1 MNIKL
6 NDVTKI
12 FNGTLV
18 LDHLDNELEFKSLAI
33 LGPSGAGKSTLLRI
47 LGGLL
52 EPDSGELYVNGNQ
65 VLYTEKDLL
74 EYRRKIGFVFQNNG
88 LFPHLSALDNIT
100 LPLIR
105 VFGIEPEKAKE
116 QAMVYL
122 RRFGLENQAHQSPVT
137 LSGGQQQRI
146 AIIRAVVNRP
156 QMILLDEPTSALD
169 PDLSVEVLEMLKELI
184 NDGLNIV
191 LVTHHLGFARNV
203 CESMMFVD
211 ENKIVEFGSS
221 KHHFANPETEN
232 LRRYIDKM
240 NEF

>member
-6 NDVTKI
+6 DQLTKS
-12 FNGTLV
+12 FDGNLV
-18 LDHLDNELEFKSLAI
+18 LDHLNNEIEFKSLAI
-33 LGPSGAGKSTLLRI
+33 LGPSGSGKSTLLRL

-52 EPDSGELYVNGNQ
+52 EPESGAISVDGYQ
-65 VLYTEKDLL
+65 IRYSEKELL
-74 EYRRKIGFVFQNNG
+74 EYRRGIGFVFQNNG

-105 VFGIEPEKAKE
+105 VFGMKKPEAE
-116 QAMVYL
+116 AMAMSYL
-122 RRFGLENQAHQSPVT
+122 KRFGLEKQAKQVPVT

-156 QMILLDEPTSALD
+156 KMILLDEPTSALD

-184 NDGLNIV
+184 NDGLHIV

-211 ENKIVEFGSS
+211 DNKIVEFGPS
-221 KHHFANPETEN
+221 KQHFAQPESEN
-232 LRRYIDKM
+232 LQRFIEKM

>member
-6 NDVTKI
+6 NDVTKV
-12 FNGTLV
+12 FNGNLV

-65 VLYTEKDLL
+65 VIYTEKDLL

-116 QAMVYL
+116 QAMGYL
-122 RRFGLENQAHQSPVT
+122 RRFGLENQANQSPVT

-184 NDGLNIV
+184 HDGLNIV

-203 CESMMFVD
+203 CESMLFVD

-232 LRRYIDKM
+232 LRRYIEKM

>member
-6 NDVTKI
+6 DQLTKS
-12 FNGTLV
+12 FDGNLV
-18 LDHLDNELEFKSLAI
+18 LDHLNNEIEFKSLAI
-33 LGPSGAGKSTLLRI
+33 LGPSGSGKSTLLR
-47 LGGLL
+47 LFGGLL
-52 EPDSGELYVNGNQ
+52 QPESGAITIDGNQ
-65 VLYTEKDLL
+65 IRYTEKELL
-74 EYRRKIGFVFQNNG
+74 DYRRGIGFVFQNNG

-105 VFGIEPEKAKE
+105 VFNMNKTEAE
-116 QAMVYL
+116 AMAMSYL
-122 RRFGLENQAHQSPVT
+122 KRFGLEKQAKQAPVT

-156 QMILLDEPTSALD
+156 KMILLDEPTSALD

-184 NDGLNIV
+184 LDGLNIV

-211 ENKIVEFGSS
+211 DNKIVEFGPS
-221 KHHFANPETEN
+221 KQHFAQPESEN
-232 LRRYIDKM
+232 LQRFIEKM